1 MKKKRGDL
9 SSSSLHLLSN
19 PLLMAPAD
27 WVQQCSD
34 IAADLRHPE
43 VRRSESYI
51 SACAVIYLSVDLQV
65 VHLLRPSWIIKL
77 AESEKLC
84 NRFWPIHM
92 TDLIR
97 NKIQLEDEFQF
108 CSCRSTS

>member
-1 MKKKRGDL
+1 
-9 SSSSLHLLSN
+9 
-19 PLLMAPAD
+19 MAPAD

-65 VHLLRPSWIIKL
+65 VHLLRPTSWIIKL

-84 NRFWPIHM
+84 NRFWLIHM
-92 TDLIR
+92 TVLIC
-97 NKIQLEDEFQF
+97 NKIQLEDELQF
-108 CSCRSTS
+108 APVGQLRQSNLGL